1 MGRPEKA
8 VDPTRGPVQR
18 FAHELRQL
26 RRQAGERTYREM
38 ARRVHYS
45 VTVLSDAARGE
56 RAPSLDVTLAYVR
69 ACDGETGDWSRRWW
83 RLQEELRAVGRSVAV
98 GGRPAGAPAAP
109 ARPAMPAVGERFTAA
124 RTGLGLL
131 LGLGILIWTRARR

>member
-1 MGRPEKA
+1 
-8 VDPTRGPVQR
+8 
-18 FAHELRQL
+18 
-26 RRQAGERTYREM
+26 M

-83 RLQEELRAVGRSVAV
+83 RLQEELRAIGRSVAV

-109 ARPAMPAVGERFTAA
+109 VRLAMPAVGERLTAA